1 MQSLG
6 PHVIMHVSDNG
17 DEHEIHVT
25 VYFTGQQTH
34 DLGEGV
40 EHVEEAGEV
49 YLEFEDGESRFPVSG
64 ENTLALVG
72 NAIVLTEAH
81 IKGICL
87 RVGGTVYR
95 HIAGDVQKPGD
106 MFLWRRQTCHSA
118 LPLPRAR
125 QAATPAARAVLEQR
139 AIDINRS

>member
-6 PHVIMHVSDNG
+6 PHIITYVSYDG
-17 DEHEIHVT
+17 DEQEIHVT
-25 VYFTGQQTH
+25 VYFTGQQSH

-40 EHVEEAGEV
+40 EYIEEAGEV

-72 NAIVLTEAH
+72 NAIMLTEAH

-106 MFLWRRQTCHSA
+106 MFL
-118 LPLPRAR
+118 
-125 QAATPAARAVLEQR
+125 
-139 AIDINRS
+139 